1 MPARATVRRWIKR
14 LAAPV
19 IVAVAVIYFLID
31 ALALSLLRPLLER
44 IAALRPFARV
54 RAWIEAL
61 GPYATLALFLVPIIL
76 LEPIKPVGL
85 YLLATG
91 QLVAGAGILAVGE
104 ILKIV
109 IVERLFHV
117 AKPKLMTIRVFAA
130 VLTYAAGWVDWL
142 QALPP
147 WRLVV
152 RLVGSM
158 KLRARRIAHGVWRH
172 ITALAR
178 GT

>member
-1 MPARATVRRWIKR
+1 MPERTMVRRWIKR
-14 LAAPV
+14 LATPIV
-19 IVAVAVIYFLID
+19 VAVAVIYFLID
-31 ALALSLLRPLLER
+31 VLVLSLLRPLLER
-44 IAALRPFARV
+44 IAALRSLARV
-54 RAWIEAL
+54 RAWIESL
-61 GPYATLALFLVPIIL
+61 GPYPTLALLLVPIIL
-76 LEPIKPVGL
+76 LEPVKPVGL

-91 QLVAGAGILAVGE
+91 QLVAGTGILATGE

-117 AKPKLMTIRVFAA
+117 AKPKLMTIRAFAA
-130 VLTYAAGWVDWL
+130 VLIYAAGWIDWL

-152 RLVGSM
+152 RFVGLM
-158 KLRARRIAHGVWRH
+158 KLHARRIARGVWRH
-172 ITALAR
+172 VTALAR

>member
-1 MPARATVRRWIKR
+1 MPAHTTVRRWIKR
-14 LAAPV
+14 LATPV
-19 IVAVAVIYFLID
+19 VVAVAVIYFLID
-31 ALALSLLRPLLER
+31 ALVLSLLQPLLER
-44 IAALRPFARV
+44 IAALRPLARV
-54 RAWIEAL
+54 RAWIETL

-76 LEPIKPVGL
+76 LEPVKPVGL

-91 QLVAGAGILAVGE
+91 QLVAGAGVLAIGE
-104 ILKIV
+104 LLKIV

-117 AKPKLMTIRVFAA
+117 AKPKLMTIRVFAT
-130 VLTYAAGWVDWL
+130 VLIHAAGWVDWL

-152 RLVGSM
+152 RLVGLM
-158 KLRARRIAHGVWRH
+158 KLHARRIAHGVWRH